1 MSRAPLSGMLVWD
14 TQTGIVI
21 SHLKSGTTGNIVF
34 SGNQGTITLING
46 QHFFAYDGFNGIM
59 LHKGQLQ
66 LPNTHQ
72 LGSQWTHDGCLQFA
86 TSFETDGEL
95 TVNIQEFQ
103 LASDHPHLTV
113 KSFPVLPLGG
123 GFSFCSASFHA
134 SFVTK
139 TTVII
144 LDILGS
150 KFLLCTKS
158 PQPLYVP
165 QGQFSPDGSFFMCE
179 TLEYKH
185 SICIWRN
192 TPTGYVPWST
202 LQPRLPFDK
211 FLFSPTMISIVTWGP
226 EGIQL
231 LCPDDSPTPLS
242 SDSFRPLNLHLDD
255 LLACSMD
262 GAYIATAQQRNGVIT
277 VHDSLSGALQWSI
290 HTDVEIQD
298 FGIVNNTIFV
308 ASGHGLITWDLEVGG
323 RVTSGGSYYTSHR
336 YMESVENLVLSNDCS
351 KIAFTARKTVFL
363 YDITAQAML
372 VEYKLIGVVTTIQ
385 FSPDGYHLHVFWDA
399 HPQPQS
405 SPSHLTVFKMDGHT
419 VSMITECLEGMG
431 SQVWH
436 HSEFHGYYRIGYDWV
451 VDLSGC
457 KHLWLP
463 PSWRTK
469 DRSNRRWKGNFLVL
483 VGNQQQMPMIIELHP
498 FPEHFLSPSST
509 PGHLWKLLSPA
520 TPGLAL

>member
-1 MSRAPLSGMLVWD
+1 MSRMPPSGIFVWD

-21 SHLKSGTTGNIVF
+21 SNLKSGTTGNIAF
-34 SGNQGTITLING
+34 SGNQGEITLVNG
-46 QHFFAYDGFNGIM
+46 QHFFAYDGLNGIM

-72 LGSQWTHDGCLQFA
+72 LGAQWAHDRSLQFA

-95 TVNIQEFQ
+95 TVSIQEFQ
-103 LASDHPHLTV
+103 LASDPPHLTV

-123 GFSFCSASFHA
+123 GFTFCSASFHA

-144 LDILGS
+144 LDIQSS

-158 PQPLYVP
+158 AGPFYIR
-165 QGQFSPDGSFFMCE
+165 QGQFSPDGGFFMCE

-185 SICIWRN
+185 NICIWRN

-202 LQPRLPFDK
+202 LQPRLSFDK
-211 FLFSPTMISIVTWGP
+211 FLFSPTRISIVTWGS

-231 LCPDDSPTPLS
+231 LCPDDSPMPLPS
-242 SDSFRPLNLHLDD
+242 NRFMPLHLHWDN
-255 LLACSMD
+255 LLACSVD
-262 GAYIATAQQRNGVIT
+262 GAYIVTAQQRDGVIT
-277 VHDSLSGALQWSI
+277 IHDSLSGTLQWSI
-290 HTDVEIQD
+290 HTGVLIRD

-308 ASGHGLITWDLEVGG
+308 TDGFRVISWDLEAGG
-323 RVTSGGSYYTSHR
+323 GVTSSGNHNTTGHQDVKL
-336 YMESVENLVLSNDCS
+336 MENLVLSNDCR
-351 KIAFTARKTVFL
+351 KIAFTVGGTVFL
-363 YDITAQAML
+363 YDVIAQAML
-372 VEYKLIGVVTTIQ
+372 TEHRLAGWATIIQ
-385 FSPDGYHLHVFWDA
+385 FSPDGHQLYVFWDA
-399 HPQPQS
+399 RPQPQ
-405 SPSHLTVFKMDGHT
+405 PFASHLTIFKMDGHS
-419 VSMITECLEGMG
+419 VSMTTECLEGMG

-436 HSEFHGYYRIGYDWV
+436 YSEFHGYYRIDKIGHDWI

-469 DRSNRRWKGNFLVL
+469 DRSNMRWKGNFLVL
-483 VGNQQQMPMIIELHP
+483 VGNHSQVPIIIELHP
-498 FPEHFLSPSST
+498 FPE
-509 PGHLWKLLSPA
+509 KL
-520 TPGLAL
+520 